1 MTSGAAVQPAALAIF
16 LDEFAFPGGETGRKT
31 WAETAA
37 RPRNHA
43 LREWK
48 GDFILATDALRKS
61 LDAAQHLGRRGSKIQ
76 VKPGTLPHR
85 PGSLNEKDVRS

>member
-1 MTSGAAVQPAALAIF
+1 LNLGIPGDETNRKTRAKPAARL
-16 LDEFAFPGGETGRKT
+16 
-31 WAETAA
+31 
-37 RPRNHA
+37 RNHA
-43 LREWK
+43 LCQWK

-76 VKPGTLPHR
+76 VKPGTLPQR